1 MRAEPRA
8 QNRAQNRTQQR
19 AHAVRNAA
27 AKKPATEASTAS
39 RRAVKAAVF
48 STLALA
54 AWVAAFAPQ
63 LEEVRTRAAGFVSKP
78 ITKVQIENQWQRV
91 SEAEVTQR
99 LAAQVGVGY
108 FEFDIDAVSASLESL
123 PWVASAELRR
133 IWPDTVALHL
143 KEEVPIAH
151 WGEGK
156 LLNQYGELF
165 APEDAAQFTDLPK
178 LAGPQQSQER
188 VMQQYKQMSQVL
200 LPVGLRLNGLS
211 LSERGSWK
219 LDVNGIRVEAGRDD
233 VLAKTQRFARFYAQQ
248 DRAETARFE
257 SVDLRYGHGI
267 AVKLRAG
274 GVAQR

>member
-1 MRAEPRA
+1 MRAEPRT
-8 QNRAQNRTQQR
+8 QNKAQQR

-27 AKKPATEASTAS
+27 AKNSTAKTPTAAQ
-39 RRAVKAAVF
+39 RAVKAAVF
-48 STLALA
+48 SIIALGIG
-54 AWVAAFAPQ
+54 VAAVAPQ
-63 LEEVRTRAAGFVSKP
+63 LQELRSRAASFVSKP

-99 LAAQVGVGY
+99 LAVQVGAGY

-133 IWPDTVALHL
+133 IWPDTIALHL

-165 APEDAAQFTDLPK
+165 APADAAQFTDLPK

-211 LSERGSWK
+211 LSNRGSWK
-219 LDVNGIRVEAGRDD
+219 LDVNGIRVEAGRDE
-233 VLAKTQRFARFYAQQ
+233 VLAKVQRFARFYAQQ

-257 SVDLRYGHGI
+257 SVDLRYGNGI